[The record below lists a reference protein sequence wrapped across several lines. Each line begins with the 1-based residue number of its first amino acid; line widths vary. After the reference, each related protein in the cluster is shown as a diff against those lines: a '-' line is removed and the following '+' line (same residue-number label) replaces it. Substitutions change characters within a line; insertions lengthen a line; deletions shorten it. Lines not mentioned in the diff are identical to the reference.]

1 MGTRTRKGLT
11 LIELLIV
18 VVILG
23 VLAALAIPRIS
34 TSAATAKANTCKTN
48 QDIMNS
54 QIELYYSDSG
64 SYPTLS
70 AITSDPNFFPEGIP
84 ICPSSGTYTKGSNNR
99 VTCNVS
105 GH

>member
-1 MGTRTRKGLT
+1 MGTRKGLT

-23 VLAALAIPRIS
+23 VLAALAIPRIT

-48 QDIMNS
+48 QDVMDT
-54 QIELYYSDSG
+54 QIELYYSDIG

-70 AITSDPNFFPEGIP
+70 TITSDPNYFPSGLP
-84 ICPSSGTYTKGSNNR
+84 TCPSGGAYTKGSNNR
-99 VTCNVS
+99 VTCNIS